1 MTALPRGRRRVRD
14 KARGATSIELALLTP
29 VLILVILFV
38 VQFAMVYHARH
49 VALAAAQAGARVAR
63 GDLSGGWEAAAQSKA
78 ESYAQQIGRN
88 IVTGVHA
95 KPSGGADERFVDVDA
110 DAIRVVPIPGM
121 NWHVHQ
127 RAGGPTECFR
137 PDTGDGQTGGVSCE
151 PQQ

>member
-1 MTALPRGRRRVRD
+1 VPATSRGRERVQD

-29 VLILVILFV
+29 ILLFVILLV

-63 GDLSGGWEAAAQSKA
+63 GDATGDWAAAAQSKA

-88 IVTGVHA
+88 IVNNVHA
-95 KPSGGADERFVDVDA
+95 TPSGGANERFVDVDA
-110 DAIRVVPIPGM
+110 DAITVIPFFKL
-121 NWHVHQ
+121 HVHQ

-137 PDTGDGQTGGVSCE
+137 PDRDGGVSCE

>member
-1 MTALPRGRRRVRD
+1 VTALPRGRRRARD
-14 KARGATSIELALLTP
+14 TARGATSIELALLTP

-38 VQFAMVYHARH
+38 VQFAMVYHARQ

-63 GDLSGGWEAAAQSKA
+63 GDTSGGWEAAAQSKA

-88 IVTGVHA
+88 IVTGVSA
-95 KPSGGADERFVDVDA
+95 TPSGGADERFVDVDA

-121 NWHVHQ
+121 KWHVHQ

-137 PDTGDGQTGGVSCE
+137 PDTGDEQTGGVSCE
-151 PQQ
+151 PQP